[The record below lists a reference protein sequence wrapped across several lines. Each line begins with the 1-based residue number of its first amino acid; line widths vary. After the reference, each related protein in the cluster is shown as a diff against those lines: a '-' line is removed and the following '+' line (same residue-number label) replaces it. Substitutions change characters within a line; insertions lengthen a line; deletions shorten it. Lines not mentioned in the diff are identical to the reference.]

1 MVTRGDFACA
11 RTDSVPV
18 DGCSHNGTLQF
29 YQHGTLLTE
38 LSASHKSRFEVTPG
52 PCHLEARIPRLQYNF
67 VAVIEYEIYRRG
79 WNANDSRSLLHN
91 IDIQLVTRPYL

>member
-18 DGCSHNGTLQF
+18 DGCSHNALATSLV
-29 YQHGTLLTE
+29 
-38 LSASHKSRFEVTPG
+38 SKSHPG
-52 PCHLEARIPRLQYNF
+52 HAHVEARIPRLQYNF